1 MAPQLNTLAEFDAC
15 LANAGDKLVVVDFT
29 AAWCGPCQR
38 IAPKVQELSEMT
50 DIVVVKVDVDEN
62 QETAEKCKISSMPT
76 FQFYKHGKLVHQF
89 SGASEDQLLKSIA
102 QHK

>member
-1 MAPQLNTLAEFDAC
+1 MYVPASADTL
-15 LANAGDKLVVVDFT
+15 
-29 AAWCGPCQR
+29 PCER
-38 IAPKVQELSEMT
+38 GAHIARARLTSLCHTCRRRASLQ
-50 DIVVVKVDVDEN
+50 DEN